1 MVPIDYCSIQA
12 AGKKATCMDM
22 LRKMKTL
29 TIKLYGNAEELSKT
43 GIVVPEDIPISDND
57 FEWDIVVFAEVYELI
72 QVDLNGDDIT
82 LHYLDSGVPKS
93 ELP

>member
-1 MVPIDYCSIQA
+1 MY
-12 AGKKATCMDM
+12 
-22 LRKMKTL
+22 
-29 TIKLYGNAEELSKT
+29 
-43 GIVVPEDIPISDND
+43 PEDIPISDND

-82 LHYLDSGVPKS
+82 LNYLDRGVPKS